1 MTKVVECLF
10 GKHKVLSS
18 YASTGKKRGVRSLG
32 QEQISSVKIK
42 SSPLDLHICDVG
54 LGFD

>member
-32 QEQISSVKIK
+32 QEQIFSVKIK